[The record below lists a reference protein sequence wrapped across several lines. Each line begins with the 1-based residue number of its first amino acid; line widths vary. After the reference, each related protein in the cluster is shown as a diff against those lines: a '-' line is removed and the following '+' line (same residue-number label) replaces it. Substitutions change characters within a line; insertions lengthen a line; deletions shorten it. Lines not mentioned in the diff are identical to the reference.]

1 MSGHFEKLISG
12 ITKQLK
18 LVFGSSE
25 QGVYI
30 YFDDT
35 HKVCNK
41 KFSSMLGYKSPEEW
55 AKVNENIPAAFVAE
69 KSIMTLIKTY
79 RRAMEK
85 RVGSNIKITWKQKS
99 GGVVNTNV
107 ILVPIAYENHL
118 MALHFVSKSK

>member
-12 ITKQLK
+12 IKKQLK
-18 LVFGSSE
+18 SVFDSSE

-55 AKVNENIPAAFVAE
+55 AKVNENIPAVFVAQ
-69 KSIMTLIKTY
+69 KSMMTLIKTY
-79 RRAMEK
+79 RNAMEK
-85 RVGSNIKITWKQKS
+85 CAGSSIKVTWKKKS
-99 GGVVNTNV
+99 GGLINTNV

-118 MALHFVSKSK
+118 MALHFVTKSK

>member
-1 MSGHFEKLISG
+1 MSGHFGNLILG

-18 LVFGSSE
+18 GVLNSSE

-55 AKVNENIPAAFVAE
+55 AKINKNIPAVFVAE
-69 KSIMTLIKTY
+69 KSLMTLIKTY

-85 RVGSNIKITWKQKS
+85 CVGSNIKVTWKKKS